1 MGVAMN
7 HKAKDKKYIEAGGL
21 LLLLLL
27 GIVGLPKNSQAQ
39 ENRSDYWFE
48 GGVGITIAGAGPE
61 TDSGGG
67 YCRSVGSPLPNTT
80 SCYFYA
86 AYGYNRRGK

>member
-27 GIVGLPKNSQAQ
+27 GIVGLQKIVRHKKI
-39 ENRSDYWFE
+39 EVTTGLR
-48 GGVGITIAGAGPE
+48 
-61 TDSGGG
+61 
-67 YCRSVGSPLPNTT
+67 VGS
-80 SCYFYA
+80 A
-86 AYGYNRRGK
+86 